1 MATTAERFQPAVPR
15 ENTATGQDMVRQHSQ
30 LPGQGKS
37 GGQGDGVGRGP
48 CFTCGAEGHFA
59 RNCPSHNG
67 GKGQSS
73 DQSQG
78 GASPQPQQQQQQTS
92 AGTQYEPRVQ
102 LIGQSAKKSTYLTVH
117 WRGKQYNALLDTGCK
132 RSVVGKR
139 LLPSG
144 MELSPPTNDL
154 YAANR
159 TKIPLIG
166 CTTINFTVHGKEY
179 SADLAVTN
187 SVDEL
192 IFGIDWLM
200 KNAAQWD
207 FERGRIFLGGK
218 WITLQQR
225 VTADRVRW
233 VYAMDTIRIPPL
245 SPADVPVSV
254 TWPTLHPTQSDWL
267 VEPKAVGGELIVAR
281 TLVSGEALN
290 TAIRVINVTDQEYT
304 IHCDDELGKAC
315 QATVTLET
323 VEERPKQE
331 AETAA
336 SAGEMAV
343 SEGTHSSHLDSL
355 LNHLGD
361 NLSSQQKD
369 TVGQFIRKNADVFSA
384 SEFDLGCTGL
394 LEHSIELNSNKPVR
408 QALRRH
414 PVAYLPLIDDYVD
427 SMVENGIV
435 EPIPGSEWMA
445 NIVLVRKKDG
455 TLRYCVDY

>member
-1 MATTAERFQPAVPR
+1 V
-15 ENTATGQDMVRQHSQ
+15 
-30 LPGQGKS
+30 GK
-37 GGQGDGVGRGP
+37 
-48 CFTCGAEGHFA
+48 H
-59 RNCPSHNG
+59 
-67 GKGQSS
+67 
-73 DQSQG
+73 
-78 GASPQPQQQQQQTS
+78 
-92 AGTQYEPRVQ
+92 
-102 LIGQSAKKSTYLTVH
+102 
-117 WRGKQYNALLDTGCK
+117 QYNALLDTGCE

-144 MELSPPTNDL
+144 VELSPPTSDL

-192 IFGIDWLM
+192 ILGIDWLM

-207 FERGRIFLGGK
+207 FERGRIFLGGE
-218 WITLQQR
+218 WITLQQHI
-225 VTADRVRW
+225 TADRVRR

-245 SPADVPVSV
+245 SQADVPVSV

-267 VEPKAVGGELIVAR
+267 VQPKAVGGGLIVAR
-281 TLVSGEALN
+281 TLVSEEALN
-290 TAIRVINVTDQEYT
+290 TSIRVINVTDQEYT
-304 IHCDDELGKAC
+304 IYCDDELGKAC

-323 VEERPKQE
+323 VEERPEQE
-331 AETAA
+331 AKTAA
-336 SAGEMAV
+336 SAGEAKAQCMAI
-343 SEGTHSSHLDSL
+343 SEETDGSHLDCL
-355 LNHLGD
+355 LNQLGD
-361 NLSSQQKD
+361 NLSAQQKE
-369 TVGQFIRKNADVFSA
+369 TVTQFIRKNADVFSA

-414 PVAYLPLIDDYVD
+414 PVAYLPLIDDCVD

-435 EPIPGSEWMA
+435 EPMPGSEWMA

-455 TLRYCVDY
+455 NLRYCVDYRGLNAMTQKRNYPLPCIDTCLESLGNNSLYSSLDMRSGYWQVPVREEDREKTCFVTRKGVFGFKVLPFGLCNAPSTFQRLVDMTLAGLTWEICLCYLDDLIIFICPIAIA